1 MVNDF
6 LKTVLVKG
14 WELSAKR
21 NLRNKFKLYGPYKE
35 IYSWGKYKRIKEHK
49 EIFKPLGCSINTE
62 WYRYFTLVRQK
73 EDPRYFPEDI
83 WHLKIEPVL
92 NQRSYAKANNDK
104 NLFHTLQE
112 KALFPHA
119 YLHIIIGKCY
129 NKDFHNISYRE
140 ALECIPDN
148 KPFVVKKAINSG
160 GGKGITFYNSKASIL
175 DIQNL
180 IKKHGDNFVVQE
192 KVIQSEWFKRFN
204 PTSINTIRVVTYRSV
219 IDEQVHVLQM
229 VLRVGKKDME
239 VDNQS
244 SGGIAIGIDENGKLN
259 NWGCD
264 KLSQQFT
271 SVNDLELASLG
282 EIPLFEQLKETCI
295 NLAKRRFHERVL
307 VFDTWRDE
315 NNRIRLLEI
324 NNINIGI
331 EDLQKN
337 NGPLFGQFTEEVIEY
352 CSKNKKFYCFDFEL

>member
-6 LKTVLVKG
+6 FKTLMVKG

-35 IYSWGKYKRIKEHK
+35 IYSWGKYNRIKEHK
-49 EIFKPLGCSINTE
+49 KLFKPLCCSINTE
-62 WYRYFTLVRQK
+62 WYRYFTLVRQE
-73 EDPRYFPEDI
+73 EDPRYLPEDI

-92 NQRSYAKANNDK
+92 NQRSYAKAYNDK
-104 NLFHTLQE
+104 NFFHTLAE
-112 KALFPHA
+112 EALFPHA
-119 YLHIIIGKCY
+119 YLHIIMGICY
-129 NKDFHNISYRE
+129 NKDFHHISYNE
-140 ALECIPDN
+140 ALNCLADS
-148 KPFVVKKAINSG
+148 KPFVVKQTIDSG
-160 GGKGITFYNSKASIL
+160 GGKGVTFYNSKSSFT
-175 DIQNL
+175 DIQDL
-180 IKKHGDNFVVQE
+180 IKKCGKNLVVQE
-192 KVIQSEWFKRFN
+192 KVVQHKWFRRFN

-219 IDEQVHVLQM
+219 LDERVHVLQM

-244 SGGIAIGIDENGKLN
+244 SGGIAIGIDEYGKLN

-264 KLSQQFT
+264 KLSQKFT
-271 SVNDLELASLG
+271 SVNDLELASI
-282 EIPLFEQLKETCI
+282 EKVPLFEQLKETCI
-295 NLAKRRFHERVL
+295 NIAKRRFHERVL

-315 NNRIRLLEI
+315 NNDIRLLEI

-337 NGPLFGQFTEEVIEY
+337 NGPLLGQFTEEIVEY
-352 CSKNKKFYCFDFEL
+352 CSKKKKFYCFDFEL